1 MKPII
6 GDLNAEDMILIRRAL
21 EEYHVYLMAL
31 NSDSMDASRKAE
43 LERIEKVF
51 HKIGELQAP

>member
-1 MKPII
+1 
-6 GDLNAEDMILIRRAL
+6 MILIRRAL
-21 EEYHVYLMAL
+21 EAYHVYLMAL